1 MERVQ
6 TIGDA
11 EDTICAFERI
21 FKRSLVSDVGLDD
34 FSPFSGQCCNMI
46 TESALYVIPRNCT
59 PNCTFGS
66 GTVGVAGE
74 STHGEGT
81 VFEEIFSDTSSL
93 GTRSSCDDDNLL

>member
-6 TIGDA
+6 TVGDA
-11 EDTICAFERI
+11 EDTIRAFERV
-21 FKRSLVSDVGLDD
+21 FERSLVSDVGLDD
-34 FSPFSGQCCNMI
+34 LGPFSSQCCNMT
-46 TESALYVIPRNCT
+46 TESDLHVIPRNCRS
-59 PNCTFGS
+59 NCTFGS

-74 STHGEGT
+74 STHGKGT